1 MSVTELLGGDQGF
14 GQLALAEHDSLVL
27 SWHGEPPLDALGTV
41 ALEYPD
47 VMVEVAPIDV
57 DPSELRAL
65 ATSLVTTKGHLGIGA
80 SYVENDFSAI
90 VVLVHDHVQDHDALA
105 DSLTREVGFP
115 VQVQPGAPVPAV
127 G

>member
-1 MSVTELLGGDQGF
+1 MRLRTAATALIGVLVTGCASQS
-14 GQLALAEHDSLVL
+14 LATPVTPLPPPPPVATSLP
-27 SWHGEPPLDALGTV
+27 GENA
-41 ALEYPD
+41 
-47 VMVEVAPIDV
+47 APIGV
-57 DPSELRAL
+57 MGAATLLTELRAI

-90 VVLVHDHVQDHDALA
+90 VVLVHDHVQDYDALA

-115 VQVQPGAPVPAV
+115 VEVQPGAPVPAV